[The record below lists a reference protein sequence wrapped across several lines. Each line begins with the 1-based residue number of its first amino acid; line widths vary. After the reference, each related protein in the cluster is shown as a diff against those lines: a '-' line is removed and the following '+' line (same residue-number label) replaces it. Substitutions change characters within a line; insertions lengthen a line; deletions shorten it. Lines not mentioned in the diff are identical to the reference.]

1 MTVIVLSN
9 TGTGGV
15 AGRIGQTVAKL
26 YAPALSLR
34 ALEIRPDGYIQTGVR
49 FYELIE
55 EQIEGKVNSAMLT
68 KQARN
73 SLANYSARTIWQR
86 VAAYGTLRKIDFVG
100 RDIDGYGGGL
110 FYRAEVGEHLLLV
123 KFVPNGAGKISELTL
138 EEEE

>member
-34 ALEIRPDGYIQTGVR
+34 ALEIQPDGDIQTGVR

-55 EQIEGKVNSAMLT
+55 KQIEGKVNSAMLT
-68 KQARN
+68 KDARD
-73 SLANYSARTIWQR
+73 SLATSSARTTWQR
-86 VAAYGTLRKIDFVG
+86 VAAIWHFAQNRLCWQR
-100 RDIDGYGGGL
+100 
-110 FYRAEVGEHLLLV
+110 H
-123 KFVPNGAGKISELTL
+123 
-138 EEEE
+138 